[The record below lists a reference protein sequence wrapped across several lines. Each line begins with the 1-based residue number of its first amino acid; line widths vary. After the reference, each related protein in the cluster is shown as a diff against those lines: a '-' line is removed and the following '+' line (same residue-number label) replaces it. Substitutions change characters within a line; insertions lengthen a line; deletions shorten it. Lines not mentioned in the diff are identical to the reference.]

1 MSQLFDLIKQ
11 NAVPAAVR
19 HAAAKGTL
27 SLPPEQMIEILVY
40 LTRDLVYGEEAT
52 MTLAGWDRN
61 FAVAMASSSTTPLEV
76 LNYFWAERNL
86 FPRLMPILLENTAIT
101 EEQLIERAGV
111 ASREVLD
118 MMLASPRVR
127 NAPAVLKAM
136 EAVAV
141 DPEVEAAHL
150 AWRQEHAAE
159 IAAEEGKAFEL
170 ADPSD
175 EEKQAAAQV
184 AAVVPSTRE
193 QEFAADVR
201 AMPMP
206 PEQRKLSALQKI
218 GRMTVAE
225 RIKTAFGGDKEERSI
240 LVRDTSKVVQ
250 NAVLASPRLTDAEV
264 ETFASTKNLQE
275 NVFRELARNRKFI
288 RNYAVIRNLVNNPR
302 CPLDLGLTLIK
313 NLLVPDLHTLQF
325 NKNVPDTIRK
335 VAFKLYVEKK
345 SASKK

>member
-19 HAAAKGTL
+19 HAAARGTL

-61 FAVAMASSSTTPLEV
+61 SAVAVASSNTTPLEV

-86 FPRLMPILLENTAIT
+86 FPRLMPVLLENTAIT
-101 EEQLIERAGV
+101 EKQLIERAGV
-111 ASREVLD
+111 ASREILD

-136 EAVAV
+136 EAVAI
-141 DPEVEAAHL
+141 DPEVEAEHL

-175 EEKQAAAQV
+175 EEKQAAV
-184 AAVVPSTRE
+184 LAAGPTTRE

-264 ETFASTKNLQE
+264 ETFAATKNLQE

-288 RNYAVIRNLVNNPR
+288 RSYTVIRNLVNNPR

-313 NLLVPDLHTLQF
+313 NLLVSDLHTLQF

>member
-1 MSQLFDLIKQ
+1 MSQIFDLIKQ
-11 NAVPAAVR
+11 NAVPAAMR
-19 HAAAKGTL
+19 HSAAKGAL
-27 SLPPEQMIEILVY
+27 SLPSEQMIEILVY
-40 LTRDLVYGEEAT
+40 LTRDPVYGQEAIS
-52 MTLAGWDRN
+52 TLAGWDQN
-61 FAVAMASSSTTPLEV
+61 SVIAVVSSHTAPPEV
-76 LNYFWAERNL
+76 LDYFWTEWSR
-86 FPRLMPILLENTAIT
+86 FPWLLPVLLENTAIT
-101 EEQLIERAGV
+101 EQQLIERAGV
-111 ASREVLD
+111 APREVLD

-127 NAPAVLKAM
+127 KSPVVLKAM

-141 DPEVEAAHL
+141 DPEVETAHL

-170 ADPSD
+170 VEPSD
-175 EEKQAAAQV
+175 EEKH
-184 AAVVPSTRE
+184 AAVHGVAVPITRE
-193 QEFAADVR
+193 QEFAADIR

-206 PEQRKLSALQKI
+206 PEQRKLSALQKVS
-218 GRMTVAE
+218 RMTVAE

-275 NVFRELARNRKFI
+275 NVFREIARNRRFV
-288 RNYAVIRNLVNNPR
+288 RNYPVVRNLVNNPR

-313 NLLVPDLHTLQF
+313 NLLVPDLYQLQF

-345 SASKK
+345 QASQR

>member
-19 HAAAKGTL
+19 HAAARGAL

-61 FAVAMASSSTTPLEV
+61 SAVAVASSNTTPLEV
-76 LNYFWAERNL
+76 LNYFWAEKNL
-86 FPRLMPILLENTAIT
+86 FPWLVPVMLGNTAIT
-101 EEQLIERAGV
+101 EQQLIERAGV

-118 MMLASPRVR
+118 MMLASPRIR

-170 ADPSD
+170 TDPSD
-175 EEKQAAAQV
+175 EEKR
-184 AAVVPSTRE
+184 AVVLAPTTRE

-206 PEQRKLSALQKI
+206 PEQRKLSALQKV

-288 RNYAVIRNLVNNPR
+288 RNYSVIRNLVNNPR

>member
-1 MSQLFDLIKQ
+1 MSQLFDLIKE

-19 HAAAKGTL
+19 RAAAKGTL

-52 MTLAGWDRN
+52 MTLADWDRTSAI
-61 FAVAMASSSTTPLEV
+61 AVASSNTTPPEV
-76 LNYFWAERNL
+76 LNYFWAEGNL
-86 FPRLMPILLENTAIT
+86 FPRLLPALLENTAIT
-101 EEQLIERAGV
+101 EQQLIERAGV

-127 NAPAVLKAM
+127 NSPEVLKAM
-136 EAVAV
+136 EAVAA
-141 DPEVEAAHL
+141 DPEVETAHL

-159 IAAEEGKAFEL
+159 IAAEEGKAFVL
-170 ADPSD
+170 IDPDD
-175 EEKQAAAQV
+175 EEKQAALQV
-184 AAVVPSTRE
+184 PAVPATRE
-193 QEFAADVR
+193 HEFASDVR

-206 PEQRKLSALQKI
+206 PEQRKLSALQKVS
-218 GRMTVAE
+218 RMTVAE
-225 RIKTAFGGDKEERSI
+225 RIKTAFGGDKEERSL

-264 ETFASTKNLQE
+264 ETFAATKNLQE

-288 RNYAVIRNLVNNPR
+288 RNYSVVRNLVNNPR

-313 NLLVPDLHTLQF
+313 NLLVPDLYHLQF

-335 VAFKLYVEKK
+335 VAFKMYVEKK